1 MNGKENLVRQ
11 EQKISENINNL
22 RKEIY
27 STCRKAGRDINDINI
42 IAATKYASA
51 EQVRLISRLG
61 IKDFGENRAEEL
73 KEKCHMAR
81 KDSVWHFIGHLQR
94 RKAKIVVPLVDF
106 IHSIDKISTLIKV
119 DDESRINNKIQK
131 LLIELNISGEETK
144 YGMDPKD
151 LYSFIDKALNY
162 KNTNIVGLMTMAPLT
177 DDFGLIRKIF
187 RRLRVLKDN
196 LNKDFKGIGLT
207 ELSMGMSNDFKIAIE
222 EGATMIRIGS
232 MIFK

>member
-1 MNGKENLVRQ
+1 MRQ

-27 STCRKAGRDINDINI
+27 STCREAGRDINDINI

-73 KEKCHMAR
+73 KEKYNMAK
-81 KDSVWHFIGHLQR
+81 KDSIWHFIGHLQR

-106 IHSIDKISTLIKV
+106 IHSIDKISTLNKV
-119 DDESRINNKIQK
+119 DDESRRNNKIQK

-144 YGMDPKD
+144 YGIDPKD
-151 LYSFIDKALNY
+151 LYSFVGKALNY
-162 KNTNIVGLMTMAPLT
+162 KNTKIVGLMTIAPLT

-187 RRLRVLKDN
+187 RRLRILKDN
-196 LNKDFKGIGLT
+196 LNKDFKGVELT